1 MFKNT
6 VKILLNNFSSVWKI
20 LLYKIITIICIM
32 GLTTVICLPII
43 NQLLNQNFFG
53 FMQDNISN
61 LFLNF
66 NLNSFVEILMLI
78 LNKFYEIISNA
89 NLLPLAISVGA
100 CALVVYYFVDSLL
113 VLPVVEDT
121 RSFMSNNYKLG
132 FMNCYIANF
141 GKSAK
146 YSLVKLGTVFIW
158 NLFIIAGSV
167 GIYYA
172 LSKTVLVIA
181 PLVTIVFALLMYCL
195 KTTLLVGVETAIVV
209 HNCGI
214 FEAVKRSFKATSKKF
229 LTIFSASLMIA
240 IILLLLNMFGI
251 FFTFGVTNL
260 ILLPLSLL
268 TMLIFKNVVYF
279 ECTGMRYYVDSDTIM
294 MPKKLEEQ
302 DKFSKVKDII

>member
-113 VLPVVEDT
+113 ILPVVEDT

-158 NLFIIAGSV
+158 DLLIIAGSV

-229 LTIFSASLMIA
+229 LTIFSASLMIS

>member
-78 LNKFYEIISNA
+78 LNKLYEIISNA

-100 CALVVYYFVDSLL
+100 CALVIYYFVDNLL
-113 VLPVVEDT
+113 VLPVVDDT

-146 YSLVKLGTVFIW
+146 YALVKLGTVFIW
-158 NLFIIAGSV
+158 DLLIIAGSV

-195 KTTLLVGVETAIVV
+195 KITLLVGVETAIAV
-209 HNCGI
+209 HNCGV

-229 LTIFSASLMIA
+229 LTIFSTCL
-240 IILLLLNMFGI
+240 IISIMLLLLNMFGV

-260 ILLPLSLL
+260 ILLPLSLSK
-268 TMLIFKNVVYF
+268 MLSTLNALV
-279 ECTGMRYYVDSDTIM
+279 
-294 MPKKLEEQ
+294 
-302 DKFSKVKDII
+302 